1 MFPITVVSEYERVV
15 KPILIEAGLKEKS
28 NKYHN
33 NIFDDHVKFYLLL
46 LKEESKKSYRDVAE
60 FVGRNAIHRN
70 LMLKKVPHFTTLQK
84 FLQRLGEGLFREV
97 VQKIYGR
104 LKKDENIVGVDST
117 GIEIVHSSSHYLK
130 RIEEEKTAFVKAS
143 LMVNTSSRAIADCY
157 AVADNSHD
165 IRMLAEHLKLLPSH
179 GFSHFVADK
188 AYDSNQ
194 LYWELKKMKVMMVVP
209 QRQFRKEGFYTKTRG
224 SIVSKK
230 REKMF
235 DERIY
240 HQRSLVESV
249 NSSIKRRFGSFVNST
264 RAQNMVKQVYLKA
277 ALYNLGLLRAE
288 ADRIVFLLLPL
299 GA

>member
-1 MFPITVVSEYERVV
+1 MFPISVVSEYERVV
-15 KPILIEAGLKEKS
+15 KPILLEAGLKEKS

-46 LKEESKKSYRDVAE
+46 LKEESKKSYRDIAE
-60 FVGRNAIHRN
+60 FVKRNALHRN
-70 LMLKKVPHFTTLQK
+70 LMLKRVPHFTTLQK
-84 FLQRLGEGLFREV
+84 FLQRIGDGVFREV

-104 LKKDENIVGVDST
+104 LKKDETIVGVDST
-117 GIEIVHSSSHYLK
+117 GIEIIHASAHYLK
-130 RIEEEKTAFVKAS
+130 RIEKEKASFVKAS
-143 LMVNTSSRAIADCY
+143 LMVNTSSRAIADCH
-157 AVADNSHD
+157 AVADNTHD
-165 IRMLAEHLKLLPSH
+165 IKMLAEHLKRLPRH

-188 AYDSNQ
+188 AYDSTQ
-194 LYWELKKMKVMMVVP
+194 LYWELKRMGLVMVVP
-209 QRQFRKEGFYTKTRG
+209 QRQFKKEGFYTKTRG
-224 SIVSKK
+224 SIVSRKRKK
-230 REKMF
+230 LF

-288 ADRIVFLLLPL
+288 AGRIVFLLVPF
-299 GA
+299 AA